1 MRIAVVGAGKRCL
14 YLMNLIE
21 QCKFHVVFPLIVAVA
36 DINSNAPGFVY
47 AKKLGLPVTNDYNE
61 LFIRDDI
68 DLIVEL
74 TGNLDIYNDILT
86 KKKKNVRAIAHTTAL
101 LFWEISSFSNIQK
114 EMEQRLKEKQVIY
127 ELMINELI
135 QEDVIVIGLDYRIID
150 INDTLLNKIGLK
162 RKEAIG
168 HFCYEITHHQA
179 NPCSGDQHP
188 CPLKKVVQ
196 TGKPSQTTHIH
207 LDKDNEELYYSISC
221 YPFIENDE
229 IAGVMEVSKDIT
241 RDIQI
246 QKAMMQQEKMVSIG
260 RLSAG
265 VAHEINN
272 PLTTIL
278 TSAMLTQ
285 EDVDPNSSIYKELKT
300 ISGEALRCRKIVK
313 SLLDF
318 SRQTRPAKEASNLN
332 DVVKESFV
340 LTRKQAA
347 FNDVSVTVDFEKNLP
362 PVNIDKDQ
370 IQQTLIN
377 LSLNAIE
384 ATPAGGSVN
393 LKTRYAPGS
402 KTVQVEVID
411 TGVGIAPENIDKIF
425 EPFFTTRESGTGLGL
440 AISHGIIEQHGGTI
454 QVESQ
459 PGQST
464 RFVISL
470 PLNKGD

>member
-1 MRIAVVGAGKRCL
+1 MRIAVVGAGTRCL

-21 QCKFHVVFPLIVAVA
+21 QCSFHVVFPVIVAVA
-36 DINSNAPGFVY
+36 DINNNAPGFVH
-47 AKKLGLPVTNDYNE
+47 AKKLGLPVTTDYND

-86 KKKKNVRAIAHTTAL
+86 KKKQNVRAIAHTTAL

-114 EMEQRLKEKQVIY
+114 EMEQRLKKKQIIY

-135 QEDVIVIGLDYRIID
+135 QEDVIIIGLDYRIID
-150 INDTLLNKIGLK
+150 INDTLLNRIGLK
-162 RKEAIG
+162 RDEAIG
-168 HFCYEITHHQA
+168 HFCYEITHHES

-188 CPLKKVVQ
+188 CPLKKVVR

-207 LDKDNEELYYSISC
+207 LGKDDTELYFSISC
-221 YPFIENDE
+221 YPFIENDK
-229 IAGVMEVSKDIT
+229 IAGVIEVSKDIT

-285 EDVDPNSSIYKELKT
+285 EEVDPNSSVYQELKT

-318 SRQTRPAKEASNLN
+318 SRQTKPTKRMSGLN
-332 DVVKESFV
+332 DVVQESFV

-347 FNDVSVTVDFEKNLP
+347 FDDICVTVDFEENLP

-377 LSLNAIE
+377 LALNAIE
-384 ATPAGGSVN
+384 ATPAGGSVK
-393 LKTRYAPGS
+393 LKTRYLPET
-402 KTVQVEVID
+402 KMVQVDVSD

-425 EPFFTTRESGTGLGL
+425 EPFFTTRENGTGLGL

-454 QVESQ
+454 KVESQ
-459 PGQST
+459 LGQGT
-464 RFVISL
+464 HFIISL